1 MTQATQKVDPFPA
14 AALADNQ
21 AGRLTKDQRRGFSN
35 LEKSVRW
42 DRFTFAVILGV
53 MGALVFTATGPAPN
67 AQYRPLIGA
76 AFFAV
81 AAVLLFLAVG
91 YPDALTRDLR
101 AGQVESVEGP
111 IGKDTVD
118 VPGSQTSSTIYYLEV
133 GKRRFEVHSLTYESA
148 PDAGWVRLY
157 YLPRSHK
164 VVNLERLPDHPVPE
178 SAMSS
183 PTSMAASMLTALRSR
198 DQERINEAR
207 AEGQA
212 MMHQFEAMRAQPTL
226 RPADGNGGAPLAQA
240 IVGSWSFGPMSITFR
255 ADGSMVAGIP
265 GRQQHGHWS
274 VDSSGKLHSDAMGRD
289 QAADAWISGDTLTI
303 SDGEDAPVAFR
314 RAAG

>member
-14 AALADNQ
+14 AALEDNK
-21 AGRLTKDQRRGFSN
+21 ASRLTKDQRKGFGN

-42 DRFTFAVILGV
+42 DRFVFAGILAA

-67 AQYRPLIGA
+67 AQYRPLVGA

-101 AGQVESVEGP
+101 EGKVESIEGP
-111 IGKDTVD
+111 IGKSTWD
-118 VPGSQTSSTIYYLEV
+118 VPGTQTSSTLYYLNV
-133 GKRRFEVHSLTYESA
+133 AGKRFEVHSLTYESA

-157 YLPRSHK
+157 FLPRSHK
-164 VVNLERLPDHPVPE
+164 VVNLERLPDHAVPE
-178 SAMSS
+178 SVMSS
-183 PTSMAASMLTALRSR
+183 PTSLAAGMLSALRSH
-198 DQERINEAR
+198 DEARIDEAR
-207 AEGQA
+207 AEAQA
-212 MMHQFEAMRAQPTL
+212 MEHQFEAMRVQPTA
-226 RPADGNGGAPLAQA
+226 RPADGGDRAPLAQA
-240 IVGSWSFGPMSITFR
+240 IVGTWSFGPMSMTFR
-255 ADGSMVAGIP
+255 ADGSLVAGLP
-265 GRQQHGHWS
+265 GRRQHGHWS
-274 VDSSGKLHSDAMGRD
+274 VDSSGRLHSDAMGRD
-289 QAADAWISGDTLTI
+289 QAADAWVSGDTLTI